1 MKKTRNQYHLLI
13 RKKKRLA
20 DRLSQV
26 GMLEA
31 CIKKDGSIFDYIKKK
46 RKCPH
51 AVPTKMDNESTDIPS
66 YLAKKYEKLYNAVE
80 DEQRMIEIEKQ
91 MEDNITQGQYHVIDK
106 VTPGV
111 LMHAA
116 KRLKPGK
123 TDPVFGISSDFLIHS
138 PRIVF
143 ELLALCLRS
152 YLTHAHVS
160 DFLMISTMI
169 PLIKDKMGD
178 ETSSDNYRSIAI
190 SSLIMKLY
198 DQVIIKLFSEH
209 LFFDD
214 LQFGYQSDV
223 STSMCTW
230 LATESISY
238 FRRKKN
244 EVSTCLMDISKAFDT
259 VQHSVLFRKLIQ
271 QGMPLIVVRFLLVSY
286 KGKKETLDGTNSSL
300 TSFL

>member
-1 MKKTRNQYHLLI
+1 
-13 RKKKRLA
+13 
-20 DRLSQV
+20 
-26 GMLEA
+26 
-31 CIKKDGSIFDYIKKK
+31 
-46 RKCPH
+46 
-51 AVPTKMDNESTDIPS
+51 MDNESTDIPS
-66 YLAKKYEKLYNAVE
+66 YLANKYEKLYNAVE
-80 DEQRMIEIEKQ
+80 DEQSMIEIEKQ
-91 MEDNITQGQYHVIDK
+91 LEDSITQGQYNVIDR
-106 VTPGV
+106 VTPEV

-116 KRLKPGK
+116 KKLKPGK
-123 TDPVFGISSDFLIHS
+123 TDPVFGITSDFLIHS

-152 YLTHAHVS
+152 YLVHAHVS

-230 LATESISY
+230 LATESISH
-238 FRRKKN
+238 FQRN
-244 EVSTCLMDISKAFDT
+244 ESEVFTCLVDMSKAFDT
-259 VQHSVLFRKLIQ
+259 VQYTILYCS
-271 QGMPLIVVRFLLVSY
+271 
-286 KGKKETLDGTNSSL
+286 ENSSNKVCP
-300 TSFL
+300 